1 MAFTRTIGNDEYVTQ
16 GPLGIAGI
24 ATTKRKF
31 DLPGIITFQ
40 ERFYAKFD
48 NILRMSM
55 PVITV
60 TDPEPKVLSR
70 NEAPIKFDIKSDDTD
85 TTFEGDTLRLEDA
98 EAIWLQAGDV
108 LQVPNLFC
116 DSDGANYTTTKYDT
130 AQLYFP
136 ETVIV
141 ESVVESGAAAGIAN
155 VFVRRGNGF
164 STAAVAAG
172 TVTTILS
179 EYKLIKMGN
188 TLADGGN
195 APNPV
200 GFEPFAIQNF
210 CQFFSKTW
218 GETSVESSMDV
229 YGKMTMAEKAVE
241 KRREFFR
248 EKEWALFD
256 GRKGKRSTDG
266 KLQYTTG
273 GLVEFVPNASN
284 SLDGETRLIDFGG
297 AFNLDRQREIDEITY
312 RYGSERKDWFCGGQ
326 YFTVL
331 NNNLEKMITVND
343 SFSKRYGWQVFE
355 MALGHGVAMLH
366 RHPKFTDQHT
376 TGTGGVSYAKDCVI
390 ADTSFLNLMV
400 MRNHDIQVRT
410 NVQGNRA
417 HKREDEIFCMIGLY
431 RRFASA
437 HAVIW
442 NITA

>member
-24 ATTKRKF
+24 ATTKRKY
-31 DLPGIITFQ
+31 DLPGLLTYQ

-48 NILRMSM
+48 NILRQSM
-55 PVITV
+55 PVIMV
-60 TDPEPKVLSR
+60 SDPEPKVLTR
-70 NEAPIKFDIKSDDTD
+70 NEAPIKFNIKSADLD
-85 TTFEGDTLRLEDA
+85 TTFEGDTLRVSDT
-98 EAIWLQAGDV
+98 EAIWLQPGDV
-108 LQVPNLFC
+108 LQIPQIFC

-130 AQLYFP
+130 AQAYFP

-141 ESVVESGAAAGIAN
+141 ESVVESGAGSGVAN
-155 VFVRRGNGF
+155 VFVRRGNGY
-164 STAAVAAG
+164 STASPGAG
-172 TVTTILS
+172 TVTTVAV
-179 EYKLIKMGN
+179 EHVLIKMGN
-188 TLADGGN
+188 TIADGGN
-195 APNPV
+195 AANPIQ
-200 GFEPFAIQNF
+200 FEPFAIQNF

-241 KRREFFR
+241 SRKEFFR

-273 GLVEFVPNASN
+273 GLVEFVPNASD
-284 SLDGETRLIDFGG
+284 SIDGETRLIDFGG

-312 RYGSERKDWFCGGQ
+312 RYGSETKDWFCGGQ

-331 NNNLEKMITVND
+331 NNNLEKFITVND
-343 SFSKRYGWQVFE
+343 AFSKKYGWTVSE
-355 MALGHGVAMLH
+355 LSLGHGVAHLH

-376 TGTGGVSYAKDCVI
+376 TGANSVAYAKDCVI
-390 ADTSFLNLMV
+390 ADTKYLNLMV
-400 MRNHDIQVRT
+400 MKDHDVQVRS
-410 NVQGNRA
+410 NIQGNRS

-431 RRFASA
+431 RRFANA
-437 HAVIW
+437 HSVIW